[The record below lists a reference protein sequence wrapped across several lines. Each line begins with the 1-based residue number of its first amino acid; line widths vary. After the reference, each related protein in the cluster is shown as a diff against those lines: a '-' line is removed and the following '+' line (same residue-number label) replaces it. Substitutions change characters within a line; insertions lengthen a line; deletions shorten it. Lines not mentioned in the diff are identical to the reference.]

1 MVYYSS
7 TNFIMAGTRKKTK
20 QAYIITV
27 DMGYGHQRAVY
38 PLKDIAA
45 SPDGWQD
52 AAIVT
57 ANTYAGI
64 PKSDRLKW
72 EGSRKMYETVSRF
85 KKVPLLGPLAF
96 SVMDYIQRIDPFYPK
111 RDLSEPI
118 LQVKQIYRMIEKGWG
133 KHLIDTLNQKPLPL
147 LTSFFAVAF
156 FAEEHGYKGDIYCLC
171 TDTDISR
178 AWAPLNPRT
187 SRIKY
192 CAPNKRVKQ
201 RLELYGVPSK
211 QIYVTGFPLPKEN
224 TGTTHLET
232 LRHSLGCRI
241 ANLDPHFRY
250 QQKYRA
256 MIEEYLGVEYCDIRN
271 AHPLTITFAVGGAGA
286 QRDIGIT
293 ILESLH
299 EHIDAGKV
307 RLNLVAGSRNDV
319 YTYYDN
325 KVKELHVDAHHSGL
339 VNIIYS
345 ADKMEYFRKFNEA
358 LLTTDI
364 LWTKPSE
371 LSFYAGLG
379 LPIIIAPSIGS
390 QENYNRAWLHAIGA
404 GFEQEDPRYT
414 HQWLF
419 DWLESGWLAEAAMSG
434 FLHAPKNG
442 TYHIEEVVLKGKRS
456 EIEDVHLL

>member
-1 MVYYSS
+1 M
-7 TNFIMAGTRKKTK
+7 TNKQKTFSE
-20 QAYIITV
+20 AYIVTV

-45 SPDGWQD
+45 CPVGWQD
-52 AAIVT
+52 ATIIT
-57 ANTYAGI
+57 ANNYGGI
-64 PKSDRLKW
+64 PRSDRVRW
-72 EGSRKMYETVSRF
+72 ESSRKLYEWVSRL
-85 KKVPLLGPLAF
+85 KKIPLIGPLSF

-111 RDLSEPI
+111 RDLSRPI
-118 LQVKQIYRMIEKGWG
+118 LQLKEIYRMIREGWG

-147 LTSFFAVAF
+147 LTSFFAIAF
-156 FAEEHGYKGDIYCLC
+156 FAEEHGYDGDIYCLC

-178 AWAPLNPRT
+178 AWAPLHPKD

-201 RLELYGVPSK
+201 RLEHYGVPSA
-211 QIYVTGFPLPKEN
+211 QIFVTGFPLPKEN
-224 TGTTHLET
+224 TGDRSLKT
-232 LRHSLGCRI
+232 LKESLGSRI
-241 ANLDPHFRY
+241 VNLDPNLRY
-250 QQKYRA
+250 QRKYSPI
-256 MIEEYLGVEYCDIRN
+256 IEDYLGKGYCDTKKT
-271 AHPLTITFAVGGAGA
+271 HPLTITFAVGGAGA

-299 EHIDAGKV
+299 EYIDQGKIK
-307 RLNLVAGSRNDV
+307 LNLVAGSRNDV
-319 YTYYDN
+319 YVYYEER
-325 KVKELHVDAHHSGL
+325 VKSLHLNFHHKGM
-339 VNIIYS
+339 VNIIYD
-345 ADKMEYFRKFNEA
+345 AQKMEYFEKFNAA

-390 QENYNRAWLHAIGA
+390 QEDYNRAWLHSIGA

-434 FLHAPKNG
+434 FLHAPRSG
-442 TYHIEEVVLKGKRS
+442 AYHIEEVVLKGKRS